1 MFHRRLPRPV
11 AVRIHRCSS
20 LVVGNQRLQRADMF
34 PIKKI
39 LLLQSTAAH
48 KVCPRRCD
56 DNLSTGRQRKRR
68 PSQMSSKYDLIRFIS
83 ASEESGQVE
92 KLPENKLISGRR

>member
-1 MFHRRLPRPV
+1 MQLVSRRQSAPSTGRHV
-11 AVRIHRCSS
+11 S
-20 LVVGNQRLQRADMF
+20 NK
-34 PIKKI
+34 KKI